1 MLGNWENVGSTRS
14 LIINYQFQCSKLLA
28 DISVIQF
35 YPSKFVLVTDI
46 LDTFGKVFFIHLTI
60 QCSHMIVSMQTLKV
74 KNDHCSKFSN
84 LSSWKEEAGKKSG
97 L

>member
-1 MLGNWENVGSTRS
+1 MLGNWENVGS

-46 LDTFGKVFFIHLTI
+46 LDTFGKVFFIHLTL
-60 QCSHMIVSMQTLKV
+60 QGSHMIVSMQTLKV
-74 KNDHCSKFSN
+74 KNDHCSRY
-84 LSSWKEEAGKKSG
+84 
-97 L
+97 